1 MHFQENFLTADKT
14 TANNI
19 HDNSR
24 RLPVAVRSV
33 RTDDSRR
40 LIWSI
45 RSART
50 DVSRCLPVP
59 KRAPRRKD
67 TILIKFG
74 KPVLHKTFALAL
86 AAAMAVTAAGCSGTA
101 HTSSAPSDAPQAATE
116 AAAVPAAPSADTD
129 AAKDADTSAAAEIA
143 APEDTTAATT
153 AAAEAD
159 TAAAASTAAETA
171 DSSDTSSETAAA
183 DATSSTAE
191 TAAADP
197 KDTAEDSAAEAMK
210 DGVPGR
216 DKADTALKE
225 SVLSEALVECTG
237 WGQSAGSSLRAAT
250 ASVMLLQWANTADA
264 ANADPTLLTNTVKD
278 EVNRL
283 SDAQKENLKAN
294 WSSISFDASMIL
306 DSFDEVSMVLEDAG
320 CADAAKE
327 ISGNKQ
333 SVANWEALEHAL
345 DAVLK

>member
-1 MHFQENFLTADKT
+1 
-14 TANNI
+14 
-19 HDNSR
+19 
-24 RLPVAVRSV
+24 
-33 RTDDSRR
+33 
-40 LIWSI
+40 
-45 RSART
+45 
-50 DVSRCLPVP
+50 
-59 KRAPRRKD
+59 
-67 TILIKFG
+67 LIKVSNSVMN
-74 KPVLHKTFALAL
+74 KSFALAL
-86 AAAMAVTAAGCSGTA
+86 AAAIAVTSAGCSGTA

-116 AAAVPAAPSADTD
+116 APAVPSSTDTD
-129 AAKDADTSAAAEIA
+129 AAKDADTAAAAEIA
-143 APEDTTAATT
+143 KPEDSTAATS

-159 TAAAASTAAETA
+159 TSAAASTAAETA

-191 TAAADP
+191 AAAADS
-197 KDTAEDSAAEAMK
+197 KDAAGNNAAESIK
-210 DGVPGR
+210 DGVPER

-264 ANADPTLLTNTVKD
+264 ANADPTLLSNTVRD
-278 EVNRL
+278 EFNRL

-294 WSSISFDASMIL
+294 WSSVSFDASMIL
-306 DSFDEVSMVLEDAG
+306 DSFDEISMLLEDAG

-327 ISGNKQ
+327 ISGSKQ

>member
-1 MHFQENFLTADKT
+1 M
-14 TANNI
+14 
-19 HDNSR
+19 
-24 RLPVAVRSV
+24 
-33 RTDDSRR
+33 
-40 LIWSI
+40 
-45 RSART
+45 
-50 DVSRCLPVP
+50 
-59 KRAPRRKD
+59 
-67 TILIKFG
+67 IKFG
-74 KPVLHKTFALAL
+74 KPVFHKTFALAL

-101 HTSSAPSDAPQAATE
+101 HTTSAPSDAPQAATE
-116 AAAVPAAPSADTD
+116 AAAVPTAPSAD
-129 AAKDADTSAAAEIA
+129 AAKDSGTSAAAEIA
-143 APEDTTAATT
+143 EPEDTTAATA

-171 DSSDTSSETAAA
+171 DSSDTSAETAAA

-191 TAAADP
+191 AAAADP
-197 KDTAEDSAAEAMK
+197 EDSAAEAIK
-210 DGVPGR
+210 DGVPER
-216 DKADTALKE
+216 DKADTALQE

-250 ASVMLLQWANTADA
+250 ASVMLLQWANAADA
-264 ANADPTLLTNTVKD
+264 ANADPTLLANTVKD

-306 DSFDEVSMVLEDAG
+306 DSFDEISMILDDAG